1 MMRTRLP
8 AVVGPSASPAVEAGP
23 HPLPTALGRLFGRYR
38 RRWRFFRFQGGLFLM
53 LFLVAA
59 AVGLAMAA
67 DRLLRLGST
76 PRVVALAI
84 VVATFLG
91 ALGRWVVWPLVRRIG
106 DRDAAVRLGRH
117 FPPMEEDLVSA
128 VELSASSERGENAV
142 SRSLIVSVLARIAG
156 RAAGEVNPRA
166 AVSPRPV
173 LLALAALAAIAAVL
187 GAAWHFRQ
195 PSVEN
200 ALLRLFQPMRAVPYF
215 SYTTVTVEPGD
226 QVIRVGDAANV
237 RVVLAGRPV
246 ETALLEARNG
256 SGTLRVTLP
265 SADGQAEWQSGALF
279 EDLAYRVLAG
289 DAVSEWHRVR
299 VIPPPALRNRSALLR
314 DPDYAGAGER
324 TVESIQGPLEIVEGT
339 AVILRG
345 DPVARGED
353 SKFACTG
360 DLVAGTER
368 TALTANRDG
377 LLESPPFVPHASAE
391 YLIALCDGF
400 GLASRTPDSIFIRV
414 TPDAV
419 PQVTITEPARDML
432 ILSGEQVEVTAEA
445 RDEFGVRG
453 LVLAQRKVKGAKAPA
468 DAAAVEPG
476 PPAGEASPWQRR
488 TLQPG
493 GPQVRTLSAQ
503 ATLDLDAMDLAP
515 GDAVE
520 YVAEASDYGGG
531 ERDRRGTSRIYRVTR
546 ISESDHLERITGRLR
561 DLQVELLRRA
571 AEQRAEAGKVD
582 ALAATAQAATVAE
595 AAQQA
600 RDREAALARDTE
612 SLARKFE
619 SLVPE
624 LARNPSA
631 PADSMLAMERL
642 GRAIAS
648 VASGPMGSAAQSL
661 SQAAEAK
668 PSEQTPPLRE
678 AEKAEKDAAER
689 LESLAQAAERL
700 RRDTVLQ
707 QLADDAERLAAQQRD
722 LKATAATVAPKTAGR
737 LPEALGP
744 HEKDALERLTAG
756 EQSVRTGVETLSGD
770 ILRAATSLAF
780 TAPADAE
787 AAKEAGEKLQS
798 DKTAER
804 AGELAKRMERNV
816 LFSSLPNHDAI
827 ADKLTEV
834 AETLRAATKADQM
847 ESVAREIEEF
857 IKRQKAI
864 NASTEEGIANAA
876 ALAVAQGG
884 HQAALARDVS
894 EQAGA
899 LEWLAREIEGFQSAT
914 AVRLNAAAVEMK
926 AGASELYAAAFP
938 RGLDHGKRAL
948 ALLEQAGSQF
958 KGESGTMASAA
969 QQQQSLAALLLL
981 QKILIGQKKVNRD
994 TAADDETRSKE
1005 AAAFSR
1011 LAADLA
1017 GRQSTLRSDARRLGE
1032 MLASYPQA
1040 AAPVRM
1046 AGDKMGTVR
1055 AALAA
1060 GDTGKDTRIVQRE
1073 VVALLE
1079 SLMQSQASGM
1089 GGASGSM
1096 SLAQMRMLA
1105 MLQMM
1110 QQIGTSP
1117 GGFAGGTNAP
1127 LLPTSVDKTGDE
1139 AWRKTH
1145 SRFEERL
1152 SEGSQEAYPAA
1163 LRGLLNAYFDHLRKE
1178 PMR

>member
-1 MMRTRLP
+1 MTRTRLP
-8 AVVGPSASPAVEAGP
+8 AGAGP
-23 HPLPTALGRLFGRYR
+23 HPLPTALSRLFGRYR

-59 AVGLAMAA
+59 AVGLAIAA
-67 DRLLRLGST
+67 DRLLRLGPT
-76 PRVVALAI
+76 PRAVALAA

-91 ALGRWVVWPLVRRIG
+91 ALGRWVVWPLVRRIS
-106 DRDAAVRLGRH
+106 DRNAAVRLGRH

-128 VELSASSERGENAV
+128 VELSASSERGENPV
-142 SRSLIVSVLARIAG
+142 SQSLIVSVLARIAG
-156 RAAGEVNPRA
+156 RAASEVNPRA
-166 AVSPRPV
+166 AVSLRPV
-173 LLALAALAAIAAVL
+173 LLALAALATIAPVW
-187 GAAWHFRQ
+187 GAAWFLRR

-200 ALLRLFQPMRAVPYF
+200 ALLRLFQPMQAVPYF
-215 SYTTVTVEPGD
+215 SYTTISVEPGD
-226 QVIRVGDAANV
+226 LVVRIGDAA
-237 RVVLAGRPV
+237 RVQLTLAGRPV
-246 ETALLEARNG
+246 KTALLEARNG
-256 SGTLRVTLP
+256 SGKVRVTLP
-265 SADGQAEWQSGALF
+265 CADGRAEWQSSALF
-279 EDLAYRVLAG
+279 EDLTYRVLAG
-289 DAVSEWHRVR
+289 DALSEWYRVR
-299 VIPPPALRNRSALLR
+299 VIPPPALRNKSALLR
-314 DPDYAGAGER
+314 DPDYAGAREQ
-324 TVESIQGPLEIVEGT
+324 TVESIQGPLQIVEGT

-345 DPVARGED
+345 EPVARGED
-353 SKFACTG
+353 PKFACTG
-360 DLVAGTER
+360 DLVAGAER
-368 TALTANRDG
+368 MALITNRAG
-377 LLESPPFVPHASAE
+377 LLESPRFVPHASAE
-391 YLIALCDGF
+391 YTVVLRDGF
-400 GLASRTPDSIFIRV
+400 GLASRSPDSIFIKV
-414 TPDAV
+414 TPDAL
-419 PQVTITEPARDML
+419 PQVAITEPARDVL
-432 ILSGEQVEVTAEA
+432 VLPGEQVEVAAEV
-445 RDEFGVRG
+445 RDEFGIRG
-453 LVLAQRKVKGAKAPA
+453 LSLAWRKVQGGKAPA
-468 DAAAVEPG
+468 DAAPTEPG
-476 PPAGEASPWQRR
+476 PWQRR
-488 TLQPG
+488 MLQPG
-493 GPQVRTLSAQ
+493 GPQVHTLSART
-503 ATLDLDAMDLAP
+503 ALDLATMNLPP
-515 GDAVE
+515 GDTVE
-520 YVAEASDYGGG
+520 YVAEASDYAGS
-531 ERDRRGTSRIYRVTR
+531 ELERRGVSRIYRATL
-546 ISESDHLERITGRLR
+546 ISESEHLELLTGRIH
-561 DLQVELLRRA
+561 DLQMELLRRA
-571 AEQRAEAGKVD
+571 AEQRAEAGKVA
-582 ALAATAQAATVAE
+582 ALAATAKDATVAD

-600 RDREAALARDTE
+600 KDREAALARATE

-631 PADSMLAMERL
+631 PADSMLALERL

-648 VASGPMGSAAQSL
+648 VTSGPMASAAQSL
-661 SQAAEAK
+661 SQATEAK
-668 PSEQTPPLRE
+668 PGEQAPPLRE
-678 AEKAEKDAAER
+678 AEKSEKEAAER
-689 LESLAQAAERL
+689 LEDLARAAERL
-700 RRDTVLQ
+700 RQDTVLQ
-707 QLADDAERLAAQQRD
+707 KLAADAERLAARQRD
-722 LKATAATVAPKTAGR
+722 LKATAATVASKTASR
-737 LPEALGP
+737 RPEDLEP

-756 EQSVRTGVETLSGD
+756 EQSVRTGVETLSSD

-787 AAKEAGEKLQS
+787 AAKEAGEKLLS

-804 AGELAKRMERNV
+804 AGELAELMGRNI

-834 AETLRAATKADQM
+834 AETLRTATKADQM
-847 ESVAREIEEF
+847 ESAAREIEEF
-857 IKRQKAI
+857 IKQQKAI

-876 ALAVAQGG
+876 ALAVAQGS

-914 AVRLNAAAVEMK
+914 AARLGAAAIEMK

-938 RGLDHGKRAL
+938 RGLEHGKRAL

-994 TAADDETRSKE
+994 TSAADETRSKE

-1011 LAADLA
+1011 LAAELA
-1017 GRQSTLRSDARRLGE
+1017 GRQSTLRADARRLGG
-1032 MLASYPQA
+1032 MLASFPQA
-1040 AAPVRM
+1040 AAPVQM

-1055 AALAA
+1055 ASLAA

-1079 SLMQSQASGM
+1079 SLMKDQAGRM
-1089 GGASGSM
+1089 GGASGNM

-1110 QQIGTSP
+1110 REIGTNP

-1145 SRFEERL
+1145 SRFEEHL
-1152 SEGSQEAYPAA
+1152 SEGAQEAYPAT

-1178 PMR
+1178 PLR

>member
-1 MMRTRLP
+1 MTRTRLP
-8 AVVGPSASPAVEAGP
+8 AGAGP
-23 HPLPTALGRLFGRYR
+23 HPLPTALSRLFGRYR

-59 AVGLAMAA
+59 AVGLAIAA
-67 DRLLRLGST
+67 DRLLRLGPA
-76 PRVVALAI
+76 PRAVALAA

-91 ALGRWVVWPLVRRIG
+91 ALGRWVVWPLVRRIS
-106 DRDAAVRLGRH
+106 DRKAAVRLGRH

-128 VELSASSERGENAV
+128 VELSASSERSENAV
-142 SRSLIVSVLARIAG
+142 SQSLIVSVLARIAG
-156 RAAGEVNPRA
+156 RAASEVNPRA
-166 AVSPRPV
+166 AVSLRPV
-173 LLALAALAAIAAVL
+173 LLALAALAIIAPVW
-187 GAAWHFRQ
+187 GAAWFLRR

-200 ALLRLFQPMRAVPYF
+200 ALLRLFQPMQAVPYF
-215 SYTTVTVEPGD
+215 SYTTISVEPGD
-226 QVIRVGDAANV
+226 LVVRIGDAA
-237 RVVLAGRPV
+237 RVQLTLAGRPV
-246 ETALLEARNG
+246 KTALLEARNG
-256 SGTLRVTLP
+256 SGKVRVTLP
-265 SADGQAEWQSGALF
+265 CADGRAEWQSSALF
-279 EDLAYRVLAG
+279 EDLTYRVLAG
-289 DAVSEWHRVR
+289 DALSEWYRVR
-299 VIPPPALRNRSALLR
+299 VIPPPALRNKSALLR
-314 DPDYAGAGER
+314 DPDYAGAREQ
-324 TVESIQGPLEIVEGT
+324 TVESIQGPLQIVEGT

-345 DPVARGED
+345 EPVARGED
-353 SKFACTG
+353 PKFACTG
-360 DLVAGTER
+360 DLVAGAER
-368 TALTANRDG
+368 MALITNRAG
-377 LLESPPFVPHASAE
+377 LLESPRFVPHASAE
-391 YLIALCDGF
+391 YTVVLRDGF
-400 GLASRTPDSIFIRV
+400 GLASRSPDSIFIKV
-414 TPDAV
+414 TPDAL
-419 PQVTITEPARDML
+419 PQVAITEPARDVL
-432 ILSGEQVEVTAEA
+432 VLPGEQVEVAAEV
-445 RDEFGVRG
+445 RDEFGIRG
-453 LVLAQRKVKGAKAPA
+453 LVLARRKVKGGKAPA
-468 DAAAVEPG
+468 DARLAAEADAAPTEPG
-476 PPAGEASPWQRR
+476 PWQRR
-488 TLQPG
+488 MLQPG
-493 GPQVRTLSAQ
+493 GPQVHTLSART
-503 ATLDLDAMDLAP
+503 ALDLATMNLPP
-515 GDAVE
+515 GDTVE
-520 YVAEASDYGGG
+520 YVAEASDYAGS
-531 ERDRRGTSRIYRVTR
+531 ELERRGVSRIYRATL
-546 ISESDHLERITGRLR
+546 ISESEHLELLTGRIH
-561 DLQVELLRRA
+561 DLQMELLRRA
-571 AEQRAEAGKVD
+571 AEQRAEAGKVA
-582 ALAATAQAATVAE
+582 ALAATTKDATVAD

-600 RDREAALARDTE
+600 KDREAALARATE

-631 PADSMLAMERL
+631 PADSMLALERL
-642 GRAIAS
+642 SRAIAS
-648 VASGPMGSAAQSL
+648 VTSGPMASAAQSL
-661 SQAAEAK
+661 SQATEAK
-668 PSEQTPPLRE
+668 PGEQAPPLRE
-678 AEKAEKDAAER
+678 AEKSEKEAAER
-689 LESLAQAAERL
+689 LEDLARAAERL
-700 RRDTVLQ
+700 RQDTVLQ
-707 QLADDAERLAAQQRD
+707 KLAADAERLAARQRD
-722 LKATAATVAPKTAGR
+722 LKATAATVASKTASR
-737 LPEALGP
+737 RPEDLEP

-756 EQSVRTGVETLSGD
+756 EQSVRTGVETLSSD
-770 ILRAATSLAF
+770 ILGAATSLAF

-787 AAKEAGEKLQS
+787 AAKEAGEKLLS

-804 AGELAKRMERNV
+804 AGELAKLMGRNI

-834 AETLRAATKADQM
+834 AETLRTATKADQM
-847 ESVAREIEEF
+847 ESAAREIEEF
-857 IKRQKAI
+857 IKQQKAI

-876 ALAVAQGG
+876 ALAVAQGS

-914 AVRLNAAAVEMK
+914 AARLNAAAFEMK

-938 RGLDHGKRAL
+938 RGLEHGKRAL

-994 TAADDETRSKE
+994 TSAADETRSKE

-1011 LAADLA
+1011 LAAELA
-1017 GRQSTLRSDARRLGE
+1017 GRQSTLRADARRLGG

-1040 AAPVRM
+1040 AAPVQM

-1055 AALAA
+1055 ASLAA

-1079 SLMQSQASGM
+1079 SLMKDQAGRM
-1089 GGASGSM
+1089 GGASGNM

-1110 QQIGTSP
+1110 REIGTSP

-1178 PMR
+1178 PLR